1 MTKPNDNEAILYAF
15 TVEAADDKSAL
26 ERYIKKYPELAE
38 ELVDLASELRLGA
51 VLESSPTNVIP
62 DAGGE
67 AAWKEFL
74 ACKPEAA
81 PSGVVQNP
89 FARLKGEAFVK
100 LAEAL
105 NVPRSFLTAF
115 RDGLVVASSI
125 PEKFIRRFAKAANES
140 IESVRY
146 CFAHPQPATVALEFK
161 SDGKPSRQGQKTFR
175 ELVESTEM
183 TDEQRQI
190 LRGDCDDN
198 GLD

>member
-1 MTKPNDNEAILYAF
+1 MTKPNDKEAILYAF
-15 TVEAADDKSAL
+15 TLEAADSKGVL
-26 ERYIKKYPELAE
+26 ERYLKKYPELAE
-38 ELVDLASELRLGA
+38 DLVDLASELRLGE
-51 VLESSPTNVIP
+51 VLETSSTNPIP
-62 DAGGE
+62 DPGGE

-81 PSGVVQNP
+81 PAAVQNP

-115 RDGLVVASSI
+115 RDGLVVATSI
-125 PEKFIRRFAKAANES
+125 PEKFIRRFAKAASES

-146 CFAHPQPATVALEFK
+146 CFSNPQPIALEFK
-161 SDGKPSRQGQKTFR
+161 SDGKPARQGQKTFR

-183 TDEQRQI
+183 TEEQRQ
-190 LRGDCDDN
+190 LLLGDLGDN
-198 GLD
+198 GRD